1 MCQTSGPFSFLRTA
15 LFCTTCVATCVTG
28 TFVCDAAES
37 NRQWIV
43 YIAQD
48 KHLDYN
54 WCGSTT
60 EIELRMAA
68 LTDYYLE
75 QAEQHGRRWN
85 LDGTIWAEVYRR
97 HRGDAGLQRLHGAIR
112 DRRIGYAGNYAVL
125 LWGILSTE
133 TAIRAC
139 YGAVPIERATGTDAR
154 TSLVMENPG
163 LTWGAAN
170 ILTECGFDF
179 LGRGIYWL
187 RAESYNRNRE
197 PYPLFWWTA
206 PNGKRVLVRW
216 DLYDGTQTWGGYA
229 EAFRLAK
236 VAGISPS
243 AQRLQTIEGDTTPEV
258 HAQRRAY
265 IHQTVERYEAYG
277 DAYPISSILLLGTG
291 HDGWIRTDSFSKFIE
306 RFNNESDGTIR
317 LVDARYQ
324 DFFEAAEREIQEK
337 ELTIPSLEGSFGI
350 CWEEW
355 AAHLAG
361 LTQDF
366 REAERLLRLAE
377 ADHALKAVSGKVDP
391 RTTELLQ
398 HGFQQLLV
406 FAEHDMGGISRRL
419 AAMSAGVRA
428 SAAVQALDIG
438 RSLAPIPTP
447 APSPPA
453 SAFSPE
459 DLTFSW
465 QNGEV
470 TFDEKRCAVVS
481 LVDRDGRELVPSGK
495 GPAFGEFVHTRYRT
509 RARSQA
515 VFPEPLDSP
524 GQLTVRDV
532 ACRRSADGVE
542 IRAAFDRNGFRVISD
557 WFFHTAHPWIDVTY
571 RMEDGWTDDPQTV
584 QSCFPLTLDNP
595 TYRYDA
601 PGAVLVAGPKA
612 DGGDDLPGANPE
624 LFAGLTFAS
633 ATDGERGV
641 ILLTPDT
648 LLLQFGA
655 DAVRAPGYQTSD
667 IPAQITSL
675 PMMNLTGNDRQFG
688 QAGRRQWTYRY
699 RVVLV
704 DGNRDALGPFQEAQ
718 RFATPPFLQVP
729 GHSPAVPDLSTLE
742 IDFAGGPLLTFKLAE
757 DRNRLILRFWN
768 VSSRPARGSLKLP
781 KGWPRAERCDALE
794 RPQEPLTVA
803 DGRANFAADARGIS
817 TVALCR

>member
-1 MCQTSGPFSFLRTA
+1 M
-15 LFCTTCVATCVTG
+15 
-28 TFVCDAAES
+28 
-37 NRQWIV
+37 
-43 YIAQD
+43 
-48 KHLDYN
+48 
-54 WCGSTT
+54 
-60 EIELRMAA
+60 
-68 LTDYYLE
+68 
-75 QAEQHGRRWN
+75 
-85 LDGTIWAEVYRR
+85 
-97 HRGDAGLQRLHGAIR
+97 
-112 DRRIGYAGNYAVL
+112 
-125 LWGILSTE
+125 
-133 TAIRAC
+133 
-139 YGAVPIERATGTDAR
+139 
-154 TSLVMENPG
+154 
-163 LTWGAAN
+163 
-170 ILTECGFDF
+170 
-179 LGRGIYWL
+179 
-187 RAESYNRNRE
+187 
-197 PYPLFWWTA
+197 
-206 PNGKRVLVRW
+206 
-216 DLYDGTQTWGGYA
+216 
-229 EAFRLAK
+229 
-236 VAGISPS
+236 
-243 AQRLQTIEGDTTPEV
+243 
-258 HAQRRAY
+258 
-265 IHQTVERYEAYG
+265 
-277 DAYPISSILLLGTG
+277 LLGTG

>member
-1 MCQTSGPFSFLRTA
+1 MTLICA
-15 LFCTTCVATCVTG
+15 AYVATYAYACR
-28 TFVCDAAES
+28 AAE
-37 NRQWIV
+37 NNDRQWTV

-68 LTDYYLE
+68 LVDYYLE

-85 LDGTIWAEVYRR
+85 LDGTIWAEVYHR
-97 HRGDAGLQRLHGAIR
+97 HRGDAGLERLHRAIR
-112 DRRIGYAGNYAVL
+112 DGHIGYSGNYAVL

-139 YGAVPIERATGTDAR
+139 YGSVPIERASGTDAR
-154 TSLVMENPG
+154 TALIMENPG
-163 LTWGAAN
+163 LTWGSAN

-197 PYPLFWWTA
+197 PCPLFWWKA
-206 PNGKRVLVRW
+206 PNGKRVLVHW
-216 DLYDGTQTWGGYA
+216 DLYDGTRTWGGYA
-229 EAFRLAK
+229 EAFQLAG
-236 VAGISPS
+236 VAGINPN
-243 AQRLQTIEGDTTPEV
+243 AQRLQTIEGQSTPEV
-258 HAQRRAY
+258 FAQRKSY
-265 IHQTVERYEAYG
+265 IHQTVDRYEAYG
-277 DAYPISSILLLGTG
+277 DAYSISSILLLGTG
-291 HDGWIRTDSFSKFIE
+291 HDGWIRTDTFSRFIE
-306 RFNNESDGTIR
+306 RFNSESDRTIR
-317 LVDARYQ
+317 LMDARYQ

-337 ELTIPSLEGSFGI
+337 ELAIPTLEGSFGI

-361 LTQDF
+361 LTRDF

-377 ADHALKAVSGKVDP
+377 ADHALKAISGKVDP

-398 HGFQQLLV
+398 HGIGKLLV
-406 FAEHDMGGISRRL
+406 FAEHDMGGINRRL

-438 RSLAPIPTP
+438 RSLAPIPSP
-447 APSPPA
+447 APPSPA
-453 SAFSPE
+453 SAFTQE

-465 QNGEV
+465 QNGKV
-470 TFDEKRCAVVS
+470 TFDEERCAIVS
-481 LVDRDGRELVPSGK
+481 LADRDGRELVPSGR
-495 GPAFGEFVHTRYRT
+495 GPSFGEFVNTRYRT

-515 VFPEPLDSP
+515 VFPEPLDAL
-524 GQLTVRDV
+524 GNMIVLDV
-532 ACRRSADGVE
+532 SCRRSAGGVQ
-542 IRAAFDRNGFRVISD
+542 IRATFDRDGFSVVSD
-557 WFFHTAHPWIDVTY
+557 WFFHTAHPWIDITY
-571 RMEDGWTDDPQTV
+571 WIEDGWTDDPQTV
-584 QSCFPLTLDNP
+584 QFCFPLTLDNP

-624 LFAGLTFAS
+624 LFAGLTFTS

-648 LLLQFGA
+648 LLQQFGA
-655 DAVRAPGYQTSD
+655 GAVRAPDYRTSD

-675 PMMNLTGNDRQFG
+675 PMMNLTGNDWQFG
-688 QAGRRQWTYRY
+688 QAGQRQWTYRY

-704 DGNRDALGPFQEAQ
+704 DGERDPIRPFQEAQ

-729 GHSPAVPDLSTLE
+729 GQSPAVPGLAALE
-742 IDFAGGPLLTFKLAE
+742 IEFTGGPLLAFKLAE
-757 DRNRLILRFWN
+757 DRKRLILRFWN
-768 VSSRPARGSLKLP
+768 VLDRPANGSLKLP
-781 KGWPRAERCDALE
+781 KGWTRAERCDALE
-794 RPQEPLTVA
+794 RPHNPLTVA
-803 DGRANFAADARGIS
+803 EGRANFAADANGIL
-817 TVALCR
+817 TVAFCR